1 MLTATIL
8 SRVRT
13 VQTVLLKKDEYVSD
27 PGVVFYDTSRNV
39 IRKGENFLPFKT
51 RNGITNSTRDA
62 FGSTFEVNVFQ
73 ATRTHTTHLSRRKKV
88 GVFLGI

>member
-39 IRKGENFLPFKT
+39 IRKGETFKT

-62 FGSTFEVNVFQ
+62 FGLTFEVNVFQ